1 MKILIM
7 AGHSQ
12 NGYPGSG
19 ASKYINESNETRRL
33 GPKVVQYLKAVG
45 IDADYIQHDK
55 PRTSSY
61 LKEQVTKAN
70 NMGTYDCVV
79 QLHFNAG
86 SSDPNSNTTG
96 TETYYA
102 SSKGKAFSDRV
113 NAKLST
119 LFKDRGSKK
128 DTRGLYWLKYTKCP
142 SILIEVC
149 FVDDKDDSRIYLNNI
164 DKVAKLIAEG
174 LSNKSV
180 AAGTVEN
187 TGSEHGA
194 SQPVQPTDP
203 FKVKV
208 IYDGADGLNIRE
220 NASYNSKVVG
230 QVHCGE
236 VFTIVEVKN
245 NMGRLK
251 SNVGWISLSSKYVK
265 RV

>member
-45 IDADYIQHDK
+45 VDADYIQHDK
-55 PRTSSY
+55 PRTSNY

-70 NMGTYDCVV
+70 NMGTYDVVV

-86 SSDPNSNTTG
+86 SSDPNGNTTG

-102 SSKGKAFSDRV
+102 SSKGKVFSDRV

-180 AAGTVEN
+180 AAQ
-187 TGSEHGA
+187 A
-194 SQPVQPTDP
+194 TDDS
-203 FKVKV
+203 FKVKI
-208 IYDGADGLNIRE
+208 IYDGKDGLNIRE

-251 SNVGWISLSSKYVK
+251 SGVGWISLSSKYVK
-265 RV
+265 KL

>member
-45 IDADYIQHDK
+45 VDADYIQHDK
-55 PRTSSY
+55 PRTSNY

-86 SSDPNSNTTG
+86 SSDPNGNTTG

-102 SSKGKAFSDRV
+102 SSKGKVFSDRV

-180 AAGTVEN
+180 AAQ
-187 TGSEHGA
+187 A
-194 SQPVQPTDP
+194 TDDS

-208 IYDGADGLNIRE
+208 IYDGEDGLNIRE

-236 VFTIVEVKN
+236 VFTIIEVKN

-265 RV
+265 KL

>member
-1 MKILIM
+1 MKILIC

-12 NGYPGSG
+12 NGYAGSG

-33 GPKVVQYLKAVG
+33 GPKVVQYLKELGV
-45 IDADYIQHDK
+45 DADYIQHDK
-55 PRTSSY
+55 PKTAKY
-61 LKEQVTKAN
+61 LNEQVAKAN
-70 NMGTYDCVV
+70 AMGTYDCVV

-102 SSKGKAFSDRV
+102 SSKGKVFSDRV

-119 LFKDRGSKK
+119 LFKNRGSKK
-128 DTRGLYWLKYTKCP
+128 DTRGLYWLKYTKCTA
-142 SILIEVC
+142 ILVEVC

-174 LSNKSV
+174 LANK
-180 AAGTVEN
+180 TVTE
-187 TGSEHGA
+187 
-194 SQPVQPTDP
+194 QVVQPEES

-208 IYDGADGLNIRE
+208 IYDGEEGLNIRE
-220 NASYNSKVVG
+220 KAAYNSKVVG
-230 QVHCGE
+230 QVYCGQ
-236 VFTIVEVKN
+236 VFTIIEVKN

-251 SNVGWISLSSKYVK
+251 SGAGWISLNSKYVK
-265 RV
+265 KL

>member
-12 NGYPGSG
+12 NGYVGSG

-45 IDADYIQHDK
+45 VDADYIQHDK
-55 PRTSSY
+55 PKTAKY
-61 LKEQVTKAN
+61 LNEQVAKVN
-70 NMGTYDCVV
+70 SMGTYDCVV

-102 SSKGKAFSDRV
+102 SSKGKVFSDRV

-119 LFKDRGSKK
+119 LFKNRGSKK

-142 SILIEVC
+142 AILVEVC
-149 FVDDKDDSRIYLNNI
+149 FVDDKDDARIYLNNI

-174 LSNKSV
+174 ISNKSV
-180 AAGTVEN
+180 PA
-187 TGSEHGA
+187 
-194 SQPVQPTDP
+194 QPVQPTGDS

-208 IYDGADGLNIRE
+208 IYDGKEGLNIRE

-251 SNVGWISLSSKYVK
+251 SGLGWISLSSKYVK